1 MSLAPIFGS
10 EYEVCANSCFGFG
23 QGFGVLRDEFD
34 GDLKQPMQTAD
45 LEWNKI
51 YLVLCLDVAENVEI
65 IDTDESK
72 TRNGHDINL

>member
-1 MSLAPIFGS
+1 MFWVLAR
-10 EYEVCANSCFGFG
+10 V
-23 QGFGVLRDEFD
+23 FGVLRDEFD
-34 GDLKQPMQTAD
+34 GDLKNSQCKTAD

-51 YLVLCLDVAENVEI
+51 YIWNLCLDVAENVEI